1 MVAIISSRGFVRSM
15 RSVVVPA
22 VDVLRFTE
30 DCTVASHESSRQRLT
45 EAATS
50 EALMI
55 DLTMTEQL
63 DETFVSLLLETRIRC
78 RNMAV
83 LIADTA
89 AGVRLLA
96 SRTREI
102 LPLYTDDR
110 EAIYRLRAR
119 ET

>member
-1 MVAIISSRGFVRSM
+1 M
-15 RSVVVPA
+15 
-22 VDVLRFTE
+22 LL
-30 DCTVASHESSRQRLT
+30 Q
-45 EAATS
+45 AATAD
-50 EALMI
+50 ALMV
-55 DLTMTEQL
+55 DLTDTEQL
-63 DETFVSLLLETRIRC
+63 DDSFIALLLETKVRC

-83 LIADTA
+83 LVADTA

-96 SRTREI
+96 SRVREV

>member
-1 MVAIISSRGFVRSM
+1 MRGVA
-15 RSVVVPA
+15 VPA
-22 VDVLRFTE
+22 LNVLQFAE
-30 DCTVASHESSRQRLT
+30 DCTRVSYESSRQKLADV
-45 EAATS
+45 AAS

-83 LIADTA
+83 VVADTA

-96 SRTREI
+96 SRVREM
-102 LPLYTDDR
+102 LPLYTDDG
-110 EAIYRLRAR
+110 EAIYRLRAG